1 MEPHSDFGVRFA
13 NQLQLA
19 IGNDAKTPGVAIA
32 IPFRVVDAVVRGPSA
47 AITDR

>member
-19 IGNDAKTPGVAIA
+19 IGNDAKTPGVAI
-32 IPFRVVDAVVRGPSA
+32 PFRVADAVVRG
-47 AITDR
+47 AISGDY